1 MSLEFDLQ
9 CVPFDKS
16 SNSDYWVHSIV
27 EWSRNTLNQQLD
39 SSNTISQNIRFLI
52 DKGKFLFVFASRLKC
67 MNVVPSRR
75 GVGWLGQWPRH
86 QCQLSRVT
94 LISCPPLSTPAPPCQ
109 WMCALQCMSVL
120 LMMYLALVEQLLM
133 TSKCVAPTLPHPY
146 VSFLFLCITL
156 HLFIET
162 NKKTWNYYNACILTV
177 TMVSLIRNDIFTI
190 FLKEIYHTCYCRKNP
205 GHLSY
210 WKKPQDILS
219 YRHWIKCPHEKKNRT

>member
-1 MSLEFDLQ
+1 MYLKLIL
-9 CVPFDKS
+9 KS
-16 SNSDYWVHSIV
+16 PGFVLFEAILIYFRAKPDIHSTAC
-27 EWSRNTLNQQLD
+27 R
-39 SSNTISQNIRFLI
+39 
-52 DKGKFLFVFASRLKC
+52 
-67 MNVVPSRR
+67 VPSRR

-146 VSFLFLCITL
+146 VSFLCITL

-162 NKKTWNYYNACILTV
+162 NKKNLKLETI
-177 TMVSLIRNDIFTI
+177 TMLVF
-190 FLKEIYHTCYCRKNP
+190 
-205 GHLSY
+205 
-210 WKKPQDILS
+210 
-219 YRHWIKCPHEKKNRT
+219 